1 MLSVITNIL
10 KKWTTKQVVIYL
22 LIGLCFAVSLVFV
35 NHNASFYN
43 RTIAKVVSIHQQ
55 DAKQV
60 TDVHNNKDQLFTQN
74 ITAEILNGKE
84 IEKKIVLTNTYSA
97 SGAYDQAYH
106 VGNELFVAIDKGAKE
121 GKLTGSIKNAKRDKY
136 VLLVGWVFILT
147 LLIVGKKRG
156 FFSLISLSVNA
167 ALMSY
172 ALDLYINHANVSLL
186 WICSLL
192 VLLFTVIS
200 LLLLNGFNEMTFA
213 AITATLLGIFLSL
226 LITYLAIKFTG
237 GSGLRYEEMQFLTR
251 PYEVVFMAG
260 LFVGSLGAV
269 MDVSITI
276 ASSVFGLFEKNHY
289 ISVNAL
295 KKSGMEIG
303 KDVMGTLTN
312 ILFFVYASGSIPAM
326 ILYLKNSSSLGFT
339 LSMNL
344 SLEVARALAGGIGI
358 VLTIPIAVYSSIF
371 FIRRKRKK
379 I

>member
-1 MLSVITNIL
+1 MLLLEIL
-10 KKWTTKQVVIYL
+10 KKLKTKHIILYL
-22 LIGLCFAVSLVFV
+22 IIALCFAASVVFV
-35 NHNASFYN
+35 NHNESFYK
-43 RTIAKVVSIHQQ
+43 RTVAKVTSIQQ
-55 DAKQV
+55 QGEKKV
-60 TDVHNNKDQLFTQN
+60 TDVHNNKDRLFTQN
-74 ITAEILNGKE
+74 ITAEIRNGKDK
-84 IEKKIVLTNTYSA
+84 EKNIHLTNTYSTT
-97 SGAYDQAYH
+97 GAYDQAYH
-106 VGNELFVAIDKGAKE
+106 VGNELFVTVNKSENQKGT
-121 GKLTGSIKNAKRDKY
+121 LTGTIKDVKRDKY
-136 VLLVGWVFILT
+136 VLLVGWCFILI
-147 LLIVGKKRG
+147 LLIVGKRRG

-172 ALDLYINHANVSLL
+172 ALDLYLNHANVSLL

-192 VLLFTVIS
+192 VLLFTTIS
-200 LLLLNGFNEMTFA
+200 LLLLNGFNGMTYA
-213 AITATLLGIFLSL
+213 AITATLVGIFLSL

-251 PYEVVFMAG
+251 PYEIVFMAG

-276 ASSVFGLFEKNHY
+276 ASSIFGLVEKNPN
-289 ISVNAL
+289 ISMKAL
-295 KKSGMEIG
+295 KTSGMDIG

-326 ILYLKNSSSLGFT
+326 ILYLKNASSLGFT

-358 VLTIPIAVYSSIF
+358 VLTIPIAVYTSVF
-371 FIRRKRKK
+371 FINRKRKR

>member
-1 MLSVITNIL
+1 MLEIL
-10 KKWTTKQVVIYL
+10 KKLKTKHIILYL
-22 LIGLCFAVSLVFV
+22 IIALCFAASVVFV
-35 NHNASFYN
+35 NHNESFYK
-43 RTIAKVVSIHQQ
+43 RTVAKVTSIQQ
-55 DAKQV
+55 QGEKKV
-60 TDVHNNKDQLFTQN
+60 TDVHNNKDRLFTQN
-74 ITAEILNGKE
+74 ITAEIRNGKDK
-84 IEKKIVLTNTYSA
+84 EKNIHLTNTYSTT
-97 SGAYDQAYH
+97 GAYDQDYH
-106 VGNELFVAIDKGAKE
+106 VGNELFVTVNKSENQKGT
-121 GKLTGSIKNAKRDKY
+121 LTGTIKDVKRDKY
-136 VLLVGWVFILT
+136 VLLVGWCFILI
-147 LLIVGKKRG
+147 LLIVGKRRG

-172 ALDLYINHANVSLL
+172 ALDLYLNHANVSLL

-192 VLLFTVIS
+192 VLLFTTIS
-200 LLLLNGFNEMTFA
+200 LLLLNGFNGMTYA
-213 AITATLLGIFLSL
+213 AITATLVGIFLSL

-251 PYEVVFMAG
+251 PYEIVFMAG

-276 ASSVFGLFEKNHY
+276 ASSIFGLVEKNPN
-289 ISVNAL
+289 ISLKAL
-295 KKSGMEIG
+295 KTSGMDIG

-326 ILYLKNSSSLGFT
+326 ILYLKNASSLGFT

-358 VLTIPIAVYSSIF
+358 VLTIPIAVYTSVF
-371 FIRRKRKK
+371 FINRKRKR